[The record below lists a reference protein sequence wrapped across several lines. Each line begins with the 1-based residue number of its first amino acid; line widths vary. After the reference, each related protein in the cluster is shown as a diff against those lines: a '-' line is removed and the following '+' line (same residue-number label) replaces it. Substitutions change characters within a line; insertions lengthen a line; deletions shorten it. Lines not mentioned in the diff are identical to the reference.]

1 MTSNYNIESTSTKI
15 FLAVLCLIQH
25 FMGMESVLL
34 IPAGTRVILIIIG
47 TWKLMWSGKW
57 CLTNSLLLQ

>member
-25 FMGMESVLL
+25 CMGMESVLL